1 MVVMTTR
8 DREISGCGLAGIISR
23 KKVYIPGEVIVRS
36 ITHQKERGNGLGAG
50 YAGYGIYP
58 QFPDAYAFHIMYDDE
73 LSRKET
79 EEYIK
84 KHFHVIHYEE
94 IPTRR
99 TKRIQD
105 SPLLWRYFL
114 KPIEPPDVLEFNEE
128 DFVMKAVM
136 DINTYINGAYVF
148 SSGKNMGAFK
158 GVGEPDDIGEFYRI
172 EEYQAYLWVAHTRFP
187 TNTPGWWGGAHPFTL
202 LDWAVV
208 HNGEISSYGTNKR
221 YLEMFGYKCTLRTDT
236 EVVAYL
242 IDLMVR
248 RHKLPLRI
256 AAYALAS
263 PFWKD
268 IDRMPEREKKLFTA
282 IRMVYGAAMLN
293 GPFAILVSWNG
304 GLMGLND
311 RIKLRPFVAAVKDDK
326 VYMASEESS
335 IREVCPDP
343 DRVWAPKA
351 GDPVIALFEDFER
364 GEQFR
369 EYQV

>member
-1 MVVMTTR
+1 MAMITGKVK
-8 DREISGCGLAGIISR
+8 DLAGCGLSGIISR
-23 KKVYIPGEVIVRS
+23 KRDFIPGEVIIRS
-36 ITHQKERGNGLGAG
+36 IVHMKERGNDLGAG
-50 YAGYGIYP
+50 FAGYGIYSD
-58 QFPDAYAFHIMYDDE
+58 FPDAYAIHIMYDFK
-73 LSRKET
+73 LAKEKT
-79 EEYIK
+79 EEYLKENFKIL
-84 KHFHVIHYEE
+84 HYEE
-94 IPTRR
+94 IPTR
-99 TKRIQD
+99 KVSAIKD
-105 SPLLWRYFL
+105 APILWRYFV
-114 KPIEPPDVLEFNEE
+114 KPLGASDISED

-136 DINTYINGAYVF
+136 QINSEIDGAYVF
-148 SSGKNMGAFK
+148 SSGRNMGAFK
-158 GVGEPDDIGEFYRI
+158 GVGAPEDIAEFFRI
-172 EEYQAYLWVAHTRFP
+172 DEYKAYLWTAHTRFP

-242 IDLMVR
+242 VDLLVR

-268 IDRMPEREKKLFTA
+268 IDRMPEDKKRLFTA
-282 IRMVYGAAMLN
+282 IRMVYGSALLN

-311 RIKLRPFVAAVKDDK
+311 RIKLRPFVAAVKGDY
-326 VYMASEESS
+326 VYMASEESA
-335 IREVCPDP
+335 IREVCPKP
-343 DRVWAPKA
+343 DRIWAPKA
-351 GDPVIALFEDFER
+351 GEPVIALFEDYER
-364 GEQFR
+364 GDQFR

>member
-1 MVVMTTR
+1 MVVKTTR
-8 DREISGCGLAGIISR
+8 DRELSGCGLAGVISR
-23 KKVYIPGEVIVRS
+23 KKNLIDGEVIIRS
-36 ITHQKERGNGLGAG
+36 IVHMKERGNDLGAG
-50 YAGYGIYP
+50 FAGYGIYP
-58 QFPDAYAFHIMYDDE
+58 DFSRHYAIHIMFDHKIA
-73 LSRKET
+73 KERT
-79 EEYIK
+79 EEYLK
-84 KHFHVIHYEE
+84 EHFNVDHFEE
-94 IPTRR
+94 IPTRKVSAIKER
-99 TKRIQD
+99 
-105 SPLLWRYFL
+105 PLLWRYFV
-114 KPIEPPDVLEFNEE
+114 KPKPSGNVDLADD

-136 DINTYINGAYVF
+136 EINSDIDGAYVF

-158 GVGEPDDIGEFYRI
+158 GVGSPEDMAEFYRI
-172 EEYQAYLWVAHTRFP
+172 DEYKAYLWTAHTRFP

-242 IDLMVR
+242 VDLLVR

-282 IRMVYGAAMLN
+282 IRMVYGSALLN

-311 RIKLRPFVAAVKDDK
+311 RIKLRPFVAAVKDDC
-326 VYMASEESS
+326 VYMASEESA
-335 IREVCPDP
+335 IREVCPKP
-343 DRVWAPKA
+343 DRIWAPKA
-351 GDPVIALFEDFER
+351 GDPVIALFEDYER
-364 GEQFR
+364 GEQFK